1 MSLLIVL
8 MFNGNK
14 SQGITFGFKMRPP
27 LSKQKQEHTHTK
39 TKIPKQTKPPENK
52 HWQGCREIRALVH

>member
-14 SQGITFGFKMRPP
+14 SQGIMFGFNMRPP
-27 LSKQKQEHTHTK
+27 LSKQKQEHK
-39 TKIPKQTKPPENK
+39 ENKPKPPNK
-52 HWQGCREIRALVH
+52 TTRKQVLARM